1 MPDPTRLPRTRAL
14 SLLAGA
20 AVLVLAGCA
29 SLRSPVTPEPALTLP
44 AGWSTPTSGTV
55 AASATWWDHFNDPLL
70 SQLVQT
76 ALDQGTDVRSALA
89 QVRQA
94 RALRAQA
101 AAALAPSLTLG
112 GTAQASRRDGQASSR
127 SVGVDLDAS
136 WEPDLWGA
144 NGQALSAADADL
156 AAQQATLAGTRTTV
170 AAELV
175 AAYLDL
181 RGAQARSAI
190 ASANLASQDETLQL
204 TRWRAAAGLVST
216 LDVDQAESSAA
227 QTRAQLPAL
236 RTAVA
241 QNAHAIAVLT
251 GAAPG
256 SLLERLSAPAPL
268 PRLAADPALAL
279 PAELLRQRPDI
290 AAAEAT
296 LRAAAA
302 RLDAADAAR
311 LPSLSLGGSLGLNA
325 LTLSGLGAGG
335 AGLATLASSIS
346 LPLLDGGRLRA
357 SVQAQQAVW
366 DQARSSYRA
375 TVLAALQEVE
385 DSLVAV
391 RDQRAQQAELATAVD
406 AAARAATLAETRYSS
421 GLIDFSTVLS
431 TRRSL
436 LSLQDSAASAATAE
450 QQQLLRLLK
459 ALGGGWNP
467 SETTE

>member
-1 MPDPTRLPRTRAL
+1 MPEQPCSSLAQRL
-14 SLLAGA
+14 SLLALA
-20 AVLVLAGCA
+20 AAGLLTGCA

-44 AGWSTPTSGTV
+44 AGWSNPAPGTAQTR
-55 AASATWWDHFNDPLL
+55 AAWWDSFNDPLL
-70 SQLVQT
+70 SQLVRT
-76 ALDQGTDVRSALA
+76 ALDQGTDVRGALA

-101 AAALAPSLTLG
+101 VAALAPSLTLG
-112 GTAQASRRDGQASSR
+112 GVAQASRRDGQASTR
-127 SVGVDLDAS
+127 SVGVDLDMA

-156 AAQQATLAGTRTTV
+156 AAQQAMLAGTRTTV

-190 ASANLASQDETLQL
+190 AAANLASQEQTLQL
-204 TRWRAAAGLVST
+204 TRWRADAGLVST
-216 LDVDQAESSAA
+216 LDVEQAQSSAA

-236 RTAVA
+236 RTAVD

-251 GAAPG
+251 GAAPA
-256 SLLERLSAPAPL
+256 SLLERLSTPAPL

-290 AAAEAT
+290 AAAEAA

-325 LTLSGLGAGG
+325 VTLSGLGAGG

-346 LPLLDGGRLRA
+346 LPLLDGDRLRA
-357 SVQAQQAVW
+357 TVQAQEAVW
-366 DQARSSYRA
+366 DQARSRYRA

-436 LSLQDSAASAATAE
+436 LALQDSAASAATAE

-467 SETTE
+467 SDMTS

>member
-1 MPDPTRLPRTRAL
+1 MLEATRSSRTRPL
-14 SLLAGA
+14 SLLVA
-20 AVLVLAGCA
+20 AAALAGCA
-29 SLRSPVTPEPALTLP
+29 SLRSPVTPEPALALP
-44 AGWSTPTSGTV
+44 AAWSTTAAGT
-55 AASATWWDHFNDPLL
+55 AAPGARWWEGFNDPLL

-76 ALDQGTDVRSALA
+76 ALDQGTDVREAQA

-94 RALRAQA
+94 RALRTQA
-101 AAALAPSLTLG
+101 AAALAPSLG
-112 GTAQASRRDGQASSR
+112 GGSTAQASRRDGQASTR
-127 SVGVDLDAS
+127 SVGVELEMA

-181 RGAQARSAI
+181 RGTQARSTITAD
-190 ASANLASQDETLQL
+190 NLASQQQTLQL

-216 LDVDQAESSAA
+216 LDVDQAQSSAA
-227 QTRAQLPAL
+227 QTQAQLPAL
-236 RTAVA
+236 NTAIA

-251 GAAPG
+251 GAAPA
-256 SLLERLSAPAPL
+256 SLLATLAAPAPL
-268 PRLAADPALAL
+268 PQLTADPTLAL

-311 LPSLSLGGSLGLNA
+311 LPSLSLGGTLGLGA
-325 LTLSGLGAGG
+325 LTLGGLGSPG
-335 AGLATLASSIS
+335 AGIASLAASVS

-357 SVQAQQAVW
+357 GVQAQEAVW
-366 DQARSSYRA
+366 DQARTRYRA
-375 TVLAALQEVE
+375 TVLTALQEVE
-385 DSLVAV
+385 DTLVAV
-391 RDQRAQQAELATAVD
+391 REQRAQRAALATAVD
-406 AAARAATLAETRYSS
+406 AAARAAALADTRYSS
-421 GLIDFSTVLS
+421 GLVDFATVLS

-459 ALGGGWNP
+459 AMGGGWTPTDPTN
-467 SETTE
+467 